1 VVRGARLAGVV
12 SVSALLLLAP
22 AAAGRGS
29 AAPRLVGKFPTKL
42 TITYAKNVLTRVGQH
57 GVRTWTFAPH
67 CARGACATTFKRPSI
82 TPGST
87 VVFVYTLK
95 PTGARQ
101 YKGTGNTVFDCTTTS
116 GRRAARGAVE
126 RDTILLNVTKVA
138 AGKVVA
144 YKGTEHAVITP
155 TAAGRAIG
163 CPVGEQRATFTSP
176 VR

>member
-1 VVRGARLAGVV
+1 V
-12 SVSALLLLAP
+12 SVSVLLSLAP
-22 AAAGRGS
+22 AAGAGS
-29 AAPRLVGKFPTKL
+29 VSTASRLAGKFPTKL

-67 CARGACATTFKRPSI
+67 CARGACATDLKRPSI
-82 TPGST
+82 TPGSD
-87 VVFVYTLK
+87 VAFVYTLR

-126 RDTILLNVTKVA
+126 RDTIVLNATKVA

-163 CPVGEQRATFTSP
+163 CSVGEQRATFTSP
-176 VR
+176 AH